1 MENNFSRFREKL
13 EMINLSMT
21 ERMEEQFSLYYDLLM
36 EWNQVMNLT
45 AITGFEEAV
54 DKHFLDSVILGHY
67 IALDKNVSLIDV
79 GTGAG
84 FPGIPLKIMFP
95 EIHVTLADSLNKRV
109 KFLNEVISQLE
120 LEHIAAVH
128 GRAEELAGN
137 AAYREQYDYCVSR
150 AVANLAVLSE
160 YCIPFVKKGGTFI
173 AYKSAGIQDELKSAR
188 KAVRL
193 LGGSQAKLTEFIL
206 PDTEYHRSFVMI
218 DKIEHTSKKFPRK
231 AGMPSKESLC

>member
-1 MENNFSRFREKL
+1 MENNFSRFRKKL

-193 LGGSQAKLTEFIL
+193 LSGSQAKLTEFIL

-231 AGMPSKESLC
+231 VGMPSKEPLC